1 MQIQFIKNLQNADKK
16 MELARK
22 YLIDLN
28 KKILEELT
36 NKEASVLIDRLR
48 S

>member
-1 MQIQFIKNLQNADKK
+1 MQIQFIKNLQNTDKK